1 MCVDGARVAATNAS
15 AIAHDRRVRA
25 LIDAAQRLASFVP
38 ADVAMSDYVT
48 ERTGR
53 SVRALP
59 LGKLVQA
66 GERGH
71 WVVFRGGAQPSR
83 NKNVWSGKYKNRK
96 EVRKSTLRAC
106 GPYRS
111 GARLL
116 YYGARPL
123 LPALKPRPVQQSDPA
138 GVAGVLVGIP
148 PFELVGGK
156 WHTV

>member
-1 MCVDGARVAATNAS
+1 MSSRPAKRGCGASESEYVCVDGTRLAATNAS
-15 AIAHDRRVRA
+15 AIEHDRRVRA

-48 ERTGR
+48 ERIGR

-71 WVVFRGGAQPSR
+71 WVVFRGGTAP
-83 NKNVWSGKYKNRK
+83 GKYKNRK

-111 GARLL
+111 WARLQGCTAGPGPYSLPRNRGL
-116 YYGARPL
+116 YNSRIPGRI
-123 LPALKPRPVQQSDPA
+123 
-138 GVAGVLVGIP
+138 LVGITP
-148 PFELVGGK
+148 SN
-156 WHTV
+156 